1 MAERT
6 SIDTR
11 EQILR
16 VSSRLFTERGY
27 RATSTRDIAE
37 GVGIRQPSLFH
48 HFSSKAEIMADL
60 QQVEFEPAV
69 RILDAAR
76 SLPGSASARLFCA
89 LFLDFRRLLLVPYD
103 LGATTT
109 AEVLNEPALADQR
122 LVWDRLLAA
131 QGTLITDG
139 IADGELLDL
148 DADFANRA
156 VAWLIEGA
164 YIDASRREDID
175 PTEFADQVASF
186 SLRALLVDG
195 ARCDRVRT
203 EALGLVEELEAAAH
217 LSSEMC
223 PSPPRADNQR

>member
-1 MAERT
+1 MQR
-6 SIDTR
+6 
-11 EQILR
+11 
-16 VSSRLFTERGY
+16 
-27 RATSTRDIAE
+27 
-37 GVGIRQPSLFH
+37 
-48 HFSSKAEIMADL
+48 
-60 QQVEFEPAV
+60 VEFEPAV

-76 SLPGSASARLFCA
+76 SLPGAASARLFCA
-89 LFLDFRRLLLVPYD
+89 LFLDFRRLLLLPYN

-139 IADGELLDL
+139 IAAGELLDL

-164 YIDASRREDID
+164 YIDASRREDLD

-203 EALGLVEELEAAAH
+203 EALGLVEELEAADPPEPAPGCRLAPH
-217 LSSEMC
+217 PARRPSVGAGGARTSHDLSEHSRIRGL
-223 PSPPRADNQR
+223 PDH